1 MAINTRKYIENCLKI
16 RTKDSRVVPLVLNSP
31 QLKLYKLIGELASQN
46 KPIRII
52 ILKARQMGF
61 STLTEAIIF
70 KKTATA
76 KNVKSGIVAH
86 TDSATN
92 NLFEMSKFF
101 YNNLP
106 PELKPMQKLSNAR
119 EVVFDSATQGQGLGS
134 KISCSTA
141 GGKGV
146 GRSDTYQNLHISEYA
161 FWTGDKEKT
170 LLGLLQAVPNTKD
183 SMVIIESTAN
193 GYDDFQKRWADAV
206 AGESDY
212 VPFFVGWNELEEY
225 SMPYTG
231 FDLTEEE
238 RRLKELYSVTNEQL
252 TWRRW
257 CIKNNCGGDVQMFK
271 QEYPINPTE
280 AFISTGECVFD
291 KEAIVKRTETIPKPI
306 KCGRFIYTKQLAIVD
321 NLEKIVL
328 TDIQFVEDSGGVI
341 KIFDEPQQGVPYVIG
356 GDTKG
361 LGTDNYVGQ
370 VLDNT
375 TGKQVA
381 VYCENRTDDDLYAEQ
396 MYCLGKYYNEAVV
409 GIETNFSLAPTRH
422 LVKLGYENLYV
433 RERLDT
439 MLNRLVKE
447 FGFLTSTST
456 RPVAISEL
464 IAAVREDINIVND
477 RQTLEEML
485 TFVRGSDGKPQAMLG
500 KHDDRVMAL
509 AIAHQV
515 RKQQDYTVKAEE
527 KPKTQRERDFEW
539 IFGSTATEE
548 DEWGDYDRW

>member
-1 MAINTRKYIENCLKI
+1 MAINTKKYIETCLKI
-16 RTKDSRVVPLVLNSP
+16 RTKDSRIVPLVLNSP
-31 QLKLYKLIGELASQN
+31 QMKLYNLLGELARQG
-46 KPIRII
+46 KPIRVI

-161 FWTGDKEKT
+161 FWSGDKEKT

-231 FDLTEEE
+231 FELTEEE
-238 RRLKELYSVTNEQL
+238 KRLKELYSLTNDQL

-280 AFISTGECVFD
+280 AFVSTGDCVFD
-291 KEAIVKRTETIPKPI
+291 KESIVKRIETIKKPVAS
-306 KCGRFIYTKQLAIVD
+306 GRFSYTKRLVVEDDIERV
-321 NLEKIVL
+321 VL
-328 TDIQFVEDSGGVI
+328 TDIQFEESVDGAV
-341 KIFDEPQQGVPYVIG
+341 KIYEHPKENYPYVVG
-356 GDTKG
+356 GDSKG

-375 TGKQVA
+375 TGNQVA
-381 VYCENRTDDDLYAEQ
+381 CYCENRTDDDLYAEQ
-396 MYCLGKYYNEAVV
+396 MYCLGHYYNIALV

-447 FGFLTSTST
+447 YGFHTSTST
-456 RPVAISEL
+456 RPVAIADL
-464 IAAVREDINIVND
+464 ITAVREDINIVND

-485 TFVRGSDGKPQAMLG
+485 VFVRGADGKPQAMLG

-515 RKQQDYTVKAEE
+515 RKQQACTVKEIE
-527 KPKTQRERDFEW
+527 KQKTQREYDFER
-539 IFGSTATEE
+539 IFGSTTSEE
-548 DEWGDYDRW
+548 DEWGEYDKW